1 MFLRTTPLLM
11 CNPETRR
18 IKMPKPNYKRAEKRI
33 LALLETEPEPTNDTS
48 KSSGSTKGIQDI
60 TQKSSETAYQFTD
73 FDLTVFKDEP
83 ADDDDAEKDK

>member
-18 IKMPKPNYKRAEKRI
+18 IKMPKPNYKKAIAELSVILKAARKRRG
-33 LALLETEPEPTNDTS
+33 LSS
-48 KSSGSTKGIQDI
+48 KSSGTTKGVQDV

-73 FDLTVFKDEP
+73 FDLTVFKNEP